1 MSEAAAKENMPA
13 KQAELIESIEDITRS
28 DLAKVVIT
36 YPVTEDDIEMLAQQ
50 YSEVPEDLSIKENY
64 EFVKGGLSTLRPLR
78 TSVEAKRKWWKD
90 PVVKLGRKIDSSA
103 NVLKD
108 KILAI
113 EKPLADAKKAY
124 DTKVELEK
132 REKAKRE
139 EERID
144 RIAERIAGIKALVS
158 GHVSSTAEQIEKEI
172 NQLGKEEAT
181 FDDWAMEFSGKAE
194 DAILASLDGLKEL
207 HHLKTQQEKL
217 AAEQEEQRKKDEAE
231 KAEQERI
238 AKEEQAKR
246 EKELAEEQAKLA
258 AEKEKMEAEKAKLEK
273 ERQKIEQERLAEEQR
288 KQEEKARLEK
298 EAETERIR
306 TEQQAKEAD
315 EAKQVQQETAPT
327 NQNGYS
333 DDWRNAANAI
343 KAIVG
348 DKAKAKQ
355 LMDAITSGN
364 IPNIAYTGE

>member
-1 MSEAAAKENMPA
+1 MSEAARVPTLSETSIVEYDVTDA
-13 KQAELIESIEDITRS
+13 QIAELA
-28 DLAKVVIT
+28 AKYDT
-36 YPVTEDDIEMLAQQ
+36 
-50 YSEVPEDLSIKENY
+50 VPEDLSDKDNYAFAQSAIRAIK
-64 EFVKGGLSTLRPLR
+64 PIR
-78 TSVEAKRKWWKD
+78 TGVEKKRKELKADALAW
-90 PVVKLGRKIDSSA
+90 GRKVDSKA
-103 NVLKD
+103 KEIKD
-108 KILAI
+108 KLLAI
-113 EKPLADAKKAY
+113 EKPFADAKKAY

-158 GHVSSTAEQIEKEI
+158 VHVSSTAEQIEKEI

-194 DAILASLDGLKEL
+194 DAIRASLDGLKEL

-298 EAETERIR
+298 EAEAERIR
-306 TEQQAKEAD
+306 AEQQAKEA
-315 EAKQVQQETAPT
+315 EQAKQVQQETAPS
-327 NQNGYS
+327 NQNGYT
-333 DDWRNAANAI
+333 DGWRNAANAI